1 MPGQMYPGYQLPPGQ
16 PGPGDHQHQGGAGGP
31 PMAPSMGQP
40 PQMAPG
46 VTPMSSG
53 PQSMAPGPQSVAP
66 PTQTMNSMTSPGM
79 RPQMTPG
86 PGAEQQQGAFNMSGM
101 AGALPQQQYMMSPPQ
116 QQQPIMSPP
125 QQQQPM
131 MSPPQQQQPM
141 MSQQQQPQPM
151 YGGPGMM
158 PPPHQMMG
166 QPPMQQHLQSPP
178 QQQQPGQ
185 QQAHQPEA
193 PAASLIEF

>member
-1 MPGQMYPGYQLPPGQ
+1 M
-16 PGPGDHQHQGGAGGP
+16 
-31 PMAPSMGQP
+31 
-40 PQMAPG
+40 
-46 VTPMSSG
+46 
-53 PQSMAPGPQSVAP
+53 P
-66 PTQTMNSMTSPGM
+66 PTQTMNSMTSTGM

-116 QQQPIMSPP
+116 QQQPMMSPP

-141 MSQQQQPQPM
+141 

-166 QPPMQQHLQSPP
+166 QPTMQQHLQSP
-178 QQQQPGQ
+178 
-185 QQAHQPEA
+185 
-193 PAASLIEF
+193 